1 MAGSRNT
8 WRSSS
13 LLAASDGW
21 VFAGAVEEVRF
32 CIRKSSDDGMEPADG
47 AAENGNTDSS
57 KITWREIMMR
67 RVDMSRQR

>member
-1 MAGSRNT
+1 M
-8 WRSSS
+8 
-13 LLAASDGW
+13 L
-21 VFAGAVEEVRF
+21 AGAGKEVRS

-57 KITWREIMMR
+57 KMTWREVMMR